1 MDKETMKIIQENTAK
16 QQKERLEN
24 FRRLNMT
31 AQKGQILFT
40 GSSLMEQFPIEE
52 ISMTN
57 HWQKN
62 IF

>member
-24 FRRLNMT
+24 FRRLNKT